1 MEDVNLKERNLILGD
16 YVNQGSVKDLI
27 KAITDIN
34 TEDAERESKTVGYVR
49 APIKL
54 YVNTYGGSCYD
65 GLGLINSIEQS
76 KTPVHTICSGMAM
89 SMGFYI
95 MLSGHKRFTGKYSTF
110 MWHEL
115 SMTEINEK
123 LEGMKMEVAEG
134 ERLQKI
140 FDDMVVNK
148 TKILR
153 SQIED
158 VRTKKK
164 DWYIPAQEA
173 FELGIVDELL

>member
-1 MEDVNLKERNLILGD
+1 MEDINLKERNLILSD

-27 KAITDIN
+27 KTIMDIN
-34 TEDAERESKTVGYVR
+34 TEDAERESKTVGYAR

-65 GLGLINSIEQS
+65 GLGLINAMLQS

-95 MLSGHKRFTGKYSTF
+95 MLAGHKRFAGRYSTF
-110 MWHEL
+110 VWHEL
-115 SMTEINEK
+115 SMTECNEK
-123 LEGMKMEVAEG
+123 LESMKMEVAEG

-140 FDDMVVNK
+140 FDDMVVSS
-148 TKILR
+148 TKVLR

-158 VRTKKK
+158 VKSKKK
-164 DWYIPAQEA
+164 DWYMSAQEA
-173 FELGIVDELL
+173 LELGIVDELL